1 MTLLNSNQDQ
11 TSEVLRVVEVPTPL
25 QRFYCIYLS
34 LLLIPVALGLL
45 VPVIGNRAVL
55 TLECLE
61 NCRTE
66 TQLL

>member
-25 QRFYCIYLS
+25 QRLHRIYLS
-34 LLLIPVALGLL
+34 LLLVPVALGLL
-45 VPVIGNRAVL
+45 VPVISNRAVL

-61 NCRTE
+61 KSWTE
-66 TQLL
+66 TQFF